1 MPRDHVLT
9 AIDALYDAVLDD
21 EGFGSAL
28 DLICRA
34 TSSEGFNIFLL
45 DRQSGSVPLN
55 VSRGIPDDVL
65 RDYNAHYVMI
75 DPGIQFFLKNP
86 GLPF

>member
-1 MPRDHVLT
+1 MPSDHVLT

-55 VSRGIPDDVL
+55 V
-65 RDYNAHYVMI
+65 
-75 DPGIQFFLKNP
+75 
-86 GLPF
+86 